1 MFPFQSLKCFRSLNI
16 LYTISYFYLQIIF
29 DITFFLLP
37 SILADHY
44 LLFSFFSD
52 FLSTVYN
59 LHQFYFFIFFV
70 FDVSNSLSVFSTLFF
85 LSFPLFLSIIYNLH
99 QFYNFSFSILP
110 SPCLYASMTS
120 ILTTFVFTVL
130 HRRFSVI
137 PAPLFIPAFL
147 RRITLI
153 TKSFPRASNT
163 HGN

>member
-44 LLFSFFSD
+44 LLFSFISD

-59 LHQFYFFIFFV
+59 LHNFFFFS
-70 FDVSNSLSVFSTLFF
+70 FSMLAIPYLYSVRYLF

-110 SPCLYASMTS
+110 TRCLYASMTS